1 MESKNI
7 LDHYNDLTDPRE
19 DNKRHLLID
28 IIAIVLYASIC
39 SAESWEDIVIFGQAK
54 ETWLRTFLKLP
65 HGIPSKDTFRR
76 VFAALDT
83 EDFNRRFFDWVT
95 IINPRIKDKVLN
107 IS

>member
-1 MESKNI
+1 MRWPQAI
-7 LDHYNDLTDPRE
+7 IRFLYNFRYQ
-19 DNKRHLLID
+19 
-28 IIAIVLYASIC
+28 IISNFSTYQVGCRCQRYASIC
-39 SAESWEDIVIFGQAK
+39 SAESWEDIVIFRQAK
-54 ETWLRTFLKLP
+54 ETWLRTFLTLP

-95 IINPRIKDKVLN
+95 IINPKIKDEVLN